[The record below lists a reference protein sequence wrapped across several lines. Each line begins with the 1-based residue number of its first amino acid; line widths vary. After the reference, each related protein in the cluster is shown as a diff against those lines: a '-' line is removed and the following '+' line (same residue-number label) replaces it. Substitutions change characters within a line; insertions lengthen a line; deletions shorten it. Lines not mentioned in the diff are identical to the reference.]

1 MTIKFGTDGIRGP
14 VESKI
19 TPEVCLR
26 IGHAAGL
33 VLKEMGWE
41 TVLIGKDTRVSGYML
56 ESALQAGFIA
66 AGVNVRLLGPLPT
79 PGVAYLTRS
88 LRNQFGL
95 VISASHNDYLDNGIK
110 LFAGTGEKIS
120 KDAEKKI
127 EKLLAGDLQPV
138 KTAELG
144 KAQRFD
150 ESGDRY
156 IEFCKST
163 VPPDVSFGSLRIVLD
178 CANGACYKV
187 TPSILRELGAE
198 VITIGTE
205 PDGYNINHDCGSTHP
220 ERAQEEVIK
229 HRADFGI
236 ALDGDGDRV
245 VLIDRKGNIL
255 DGDDIMYILAYANPN
270 RTGPWSGIIGT
281 ALTNLGFEEGVKKL
295 GYKFKRADVGDK
307 YVSQMLQKEGW
318 MLGGEPSGHII
329 CRDLVS
335 TGDGTIAALKVIS
348 SLLILEKDPEDILR
362 NYAKMPQTNVN
373 VAVENKDI
381 LSDSDIQKKIKEIQS
396 DLTVGRVLVRPSGT
410 ESKIRV
416 MIESDDEITA
426 TKYAKDIA
434 ANVEVEED
442 SGFTRIITP
451 TKPKIN
457 PNICLSVTF
466 SFNQKKAI
474 IIVLNA
480 VVAFNIARILE
491 SAPKLP
497 NEKRVKGIALLVI
510 ARTNEC
516 FHVDES
522 NEKYF
527 FLNKIGRKTEDA
539 MNNRI

>member
-14 VESKI
+14 VESEI

-26 IGHAAGL
+26 IGHAAGV
-33 VLKEMGWE
+33 VLKDMGWE

-198 VITIGTE
+198 VITVGTE
-205 PDGYNINHDCGSTHP
+205 PDGYNINYDCGSTHP

-362 NYAKMPQTNVN
+362 NYAKIPQTNVN

-381 LSDSDIQKKIKEIQS
+381 LSDSDVQKKIKEIQS

-434 ANVEVEED
+434 AM
-442 SGFTRIITP
+442 F
-451 TKPKIN
+451 
-457 PNICLSVTF
+457 
-466 SFNQKKAI
+466 KK
-474 IIVLNA
+474 
-480 VVAFNIARILE
+480 
-491 SAPKLP
+491 
-497 NEKRVKGIALLVI
+497 
-510 ARTNEC
+510 
-516 FHVDES
+516 
-522 NEKYF
+522 
-527 FLNKIGRKTEDA
+527 
-539 MNNRI
+539 

>member
-1 MTIKFGTDGIRGP
+1 MSIKFGTDGIRGP
-14 VESKI
+14 VESEI

-26 IGHAAGL
+26 IGHAAGI
-33 VLKEMGWE
+33 VLKDMGWD

-66 AGVNVRLLGPLPT
+66 SGVNVRLLGPLPT

-120 KDAEKKI
+120 KEAEKRI
-127 EKLLAGDLQPV
+127 EKLLEGELKPV
-138 KTAELG
+138 PTADLG
-144 KAQRFD
+144 KARRFD

-163 VPPDVSFGSLRIVLD
+163 VPPDVSFESLRIVLD

-187 TPSILRELGAE
+187 SPSVLRELGAE
-198 VITIGTE
+198 VISIGTD
-205 PDGYNINHDCGSTHP
+205 PDGYNINRECGSTHP
-220 ERAQEEVIK
+220 EMIKEEVIRQ
-229 HRADFGI
+229 RADFGI

-245 VLIDRKGNIL
+245 VLIDKKGNIL

-270 RTGPWSGIIGT
+270 RTGPWSGIVGT
-281 ALTNLGFEEGVKKL
+281 LMTNLGFEEGVKKL

-348 SLLILEKDPEDILR
+348 SLLILEKDPEEILR
-362 NYAKMPQTNVN
+362 NYAKMPQININV
-373 VAVENKDI
+373 VVPNKDI
-381 LSDSDIQKKIKEIQS
+381 LSDASIQRKIKEIES

-410 ESKIRV
+410 ENKIRV
-416 MIESDDEITA
+416 MVESDDEKTA

-434 ANVEVEED
+434 TM
-442 SGFTRIITP
+442 F
-451 TKPKIN
+451 
-457 PNICLSVTF
+457 
-466 SFNQKKAI
+466 KK
-474 IIVLNA
+474 
-480 VVAFNIARILE
+480 
-491 SAPKLP
+491 
-497 NEKRVKGIALLVI
+497 
-510 ARTNEC
+510 
-516 FHVDES
+516 
-522 NEKYF
+522 
-527 FLNKIGRKTEDA
+527 
-539 MNNRI
+539 MQ

>member
-26 IGHAAGL
+26 IGHAAGV
-33 VLKEMGWE
+33 VLKDMGWE

-95 VISASHNDYLDNGIK
+95 VISASHNNYLDNGIK

-127 EKLLAGDLQPV
+127 EKLLAGDLKPV

-163 VPPDVSFGSLRIVLD
+163 VPADVSFESLRIVLD

-187 TPSILRELGAE
+187 SPSILRELGAE
-198 VITIGTE
+198 VISIGAD
-205 PDGYNINHDCGSTHP
+205 PDGYNINSECGSTHP
-220 ERAQEEVIK
+220 AKAQEEVVK
-229 HRADFGI
+229 QRADFGI

-245 VLIDRKGNIL
+245 VLIDRNGNIL

-270 RTGPWSGIIGT
+270 RTGPWSGIVGT
-281 ALTNLGFEEGVKKL
+281 AMTNLGFEEGVKKL

-348 SLLILEKDPEDILR
+348 SLLILEKDPEDILQ
-362 NYAKMPQTNVN
+362 NYTKMPQVNINVD
-373 VAVENKDI
+373 VANKDI
-381 LSDSDIQKKIKEIQS
+381 LSDSGIQKKIKEIES

-416 MIESDDEITA
+416 MVESDDEITA
-426 TKYAKDIA
+426 NKYAKDIA
-434 ANVEVEED
+434 EM
-442 SGFTRIITP
+442 F
-451 TKPKIN
+451 
-457 PNICLSVTF
+457 
-466 SFNQKKAI
+466 KK
-474 IIVLNA
+474 
-480 VVAFNIARILE
+480 
-491 SAPKLP
+491 
-497 NEKRVKGIALLVI
+497 
-510 ARTNEC
+510 
-516 FHVDES
+516 
-522 NEKYF
+522 
-527 FLNKIGRKTEDA
+527 
-539 MNNRI
+539 

>member
-26 IGHAAGL
+26 IGHAAGV

-95 VISASHNDYLDNGIK
+95 VISASHNNYLDNGIK

-127 EKLLAGDLQPV
+127 EKLLAGDLKPV

-163 VPPDVSFGSLRIVLD
+163 VPPDVSFESLRVVLD

-187 TPSILRELGAE
+187 SPSIFKELGAE
-198 VITIGTE
+198 VISIGTE
-205 PDGYNINHDCGSTHP
+205 PDGYNINHECGSTHP
-220 ERAQEEVIK
+220 ERVQEEVIK
-229 HRADFGI
+229 QRADFGI

-245 VLIDRKGNIL
+245 VLIDRKGNVL

-270 RTGPWSGIIGT
+270 RTGPWSGIVGT
-281 ALTNLGFEEGVKKL
+281 LMTNLGFEEGVKKL

-362 NYAKMPQTNVN
+362 NYTKIPQININVE
-373 VAVENKDI
+373 VENKDI
-381 LSDSDIQKKIKEIQS
+381 LSDSEIQRKTKEIES

-410 ESKIRV
+410 ENKIRV
-416 MIESDDEITA
+416 MVESDDEITA
-426 TKYAKDIA
+426 TKYANDIA
-434 ANVEVEED
+434 TM
-442 SGFTRIITP
+442 F
-451 TKPKIN
+451 
-457 PNICLSVTF
+457 
-466 SFNQKKAI
+466 KK
-474 IIVLNA
+474 
-480 VVAFNIARILE
+480 
-491 SAPKLP
+491 
-497 NEKRVKGIALLVI
+497 
-510 ARTNEC
+510 
-516 FHVDES
+516 
-522 NEKYF
+522 
-527 FLNKIGRKTEDA
+527 
-539 MNNRI
+539 

>member
-26 IGHAAGL
+26 IGHAAGV

-95 VISASHNDYLDNGIK
+95 VISASHNNYLDNGIK

-127 EKLLAGDLQPV
+127 EKLLAGDLKPV

-163 VPPDVSFGSLRIVLD
+163 VPPDVSFESLRVVLD

-187 TPSILRELGAE
+187 SPSILRELGAE
-198 VITIGTE
+198 VISIGTE
-205 PDGYNINHDCGSTHP
+205 PDCYNINHECGSTHP

-229 HRADFGI
+229 QRADFGI

-270 RTGPWSGIIGT
+270 RTGPWSGIVGT
-281 ALTNLGFEEGVKKL
+281 AMSNLGFEEGVRKL

-307 YVSQMLQKEGW
+307 YVSQLLQKEGW

-348 SLLILEKDPEDILR
+348 SLLILEKDPEDILS
-362 NYAKMPQTNVN
+362 NYTKMPQVNLNVE
-373 VAVENKDI
+373 VDNKDI
-381 LSDSDIQKKIKEIQS
+381 LSDSDIQKKIKEIES

-416 MIESDDEITA
+416 MVESDDEITA

-434 ANVEVEED
+434 IM
-442 SGFTRIITP
+442 F
-451 TKPKIN
+451 
-457 PNICLSVTF
+457 
-466 SFNQKKAI
+466 KK
-474 IIVLNA
+474 
-480 VVAFNIARILE
+480 
-491 SAPKLP
+491 
-497 NEKRVKGIALLVI
+497 
-510 ARTNEC
+510 
-516 FHVDES
+516 
-522 NEKYF
+522 
-527 FLNKIGRKTEDA
+527 
-539 MNNRI
+539 

>member
-14 VESKI
+14 VESEI

-26 IGHAAGL
+26 IGHAAGV

-127 EKLLAGDLQPV
+127 EKLLEGDLKPV
-138 KTAELG
+138 QTAELG
-144 KAQRFD
+144 KARRFD

-163 VPPDVSFGSLRIVLD
+163 VPADVSFESLRIVLD

-187 TPSILRELGAE
+187 SPSILRELGAE
-198 VITIGTE
+198 VISIGTE
-205 PDGYNINHDCGSTHP
+205 PDGYNINQKCGSTYP
-220 ERAQEEVIK
+220 ERAKEEVIK
-229 HRADFGI
+229 QRADFGI

-270 RTGPWSGIIGT
+270 RTGQWSGIVGT
-281 ALTNLGFEEGVKKL
+281 AMTNLGFEEAVKKL

-307 YVSQMLQKEGW
+307 YVSQMLQKKGW

-362 NYAKMPQTNVN
+362 NYTKMPQININVE
-373 VAVENKDI
+373 VKNKDV
-381 LSDSDIQKKIKEIQS
+381 LSDSDIQKKIKEIES

-416 MIESDDEITA
+416 MVESDDGIIA

-434 ANVEVEED
+434 TM
-442 SGFTRIITP
+442 F
-451 TKPKIN
+451 
-457 PNICLSVTF
+457 
-466 SFNQKKAI
+466 KK
-474 IIVLNA
+474 
-480 VVAFNIARILE
+480 
-491 SAPKLP
+491 
-497 NEKRVKGIALLVI
+497 
-510 ARTNEC
+510 
-516 FHVDES
+516 
-522 NEKYF
+522 
-527 FLNKIGRKTEDA
+527 
-539 MNNRI
+539 

>member
-1 MTIKFGTDGIRGP
+1 MSIKFGTDGIRGP
-14 VESKI
+14 VESEI

-26 IGHAAGL
+26 IGHAAGI
-33 VLKEMGWE
+33 VLKDMGWD

-66 AGVNVRLLGPLPT
+66 SGVNVRLLGPLPT

-120 KDAEKKI
+120 KEVEKRI
-127 EKLLAGDLQPV
+127 EKLLEGELKPV
-138 KTAELG
+138 PTADLG
-144 KAQRFD
+144 KARRFD

-163 VPPDVSFGSLRIVLD
+163 VPPDVSFESLRIVLD

-187 TPSILRELGAE
+187 SPSVLRELGAE
-198 VITIGTE
+198 VILIGTD
-205 PDGYNINHDCGSTHP
+205 PDGYNINHECGSTHP
-220 ERAQEEVIK
+220 ERVKEEVIRQ
-229 HRADFGI
+229 RADFGI

-245 VLIDRKGNIL
+245 VLVDKKGNIL

-270 RTGPWSGIIGT
+270 RTGPWSGIVGT
-281 ALTNLGFEEGVKKL
+281 LMTNLGFEEGVKKL

-348 SLLILEKDPEDILR
+348 SLLILEKDPKEILR
-362 NYAKMPQTNVN
+362 NYAKMPQININV
-373 VAVENKDI
+373 VVPNKNI
-381 LSDSDIQKKIKEIQS
+381 LSDASIQRKIKEIES

-410 ESKIRV
+410 ENKIRV
-416 MIESDDEITA
+416 MVESDDEKTA

-434 ANVEVEED
+434 TM
-442 SGFTRIITP
+442 F
-451 TKPKIN
+451 
-457 PNICLSVTF
+457 
-466 SFNQKKAI
+466 KKM
-474 IIVLNA
+474 
-480 VVAFNIARILE
+480 
-491 SAPKLP
+491 K
-497 NEKRVKGIALLVI
+497 
-510 ARTNEC
+510 
-516 FHVDES
+516 
-522 NEKYF
+522 
-527 FLNKIGRKTEDA
+527 
-539 MNNRI
+539 

>member
-26 IGHAAGL
+26 IGHAAGV

-95 VISASHNDYLDNGIK
+95 VISASHNNYLDNGIK

-127 EKLLAGDLQPV
+127 EKLLAGDLKPV

-163 VPPDVSFGSLRIVLD
+163 VPPDVSFESLRVVLD

-187 TPSILRELGAE
+187 SPSILRELGAE
-198 VITIGTE
+198 VISIGTE
-205 PDGYNINHDCGSTHP
+205 PDGYNINHECGSTHP
-220 ERAQEEVIK
+220 ERVQEEVIK
-229 HRADFGI
+229 QRADFGI

-270 RTGPWSGIIGT
+270 RTGPWSGIVGT
-281 ALTNLGFEEGVKKL
+281 AMTNLGFEEGVKKL

-307 YVSQMLQKEGW
+307 YVSQLLQKEGW

-348 SLLILEKDPEDILR
+348 SLLILEKDPEAVLS
-362 NYAKMPQTNVN
+362 NYTKMPQVNLNVE
-373 VAVENKDI
+373 VDNKDI
-381 LSDSDIQKKIKEIQS
+381 LSDSDIQKKIKEIES

-416 MIESDDEITA
+416 MVESDDEITA

-434 ANVEVEED
+434 TM
-442 SGFTRIITP
+442 F
-451 TKPKIN
+451 
-457 PNICLSVTF
+457 
-466 SFNQKKAI
+466 KK
-474 IIVLNA
+474 
-480 VVAFNIARILE
+480 
-491 SAPKLP
+491 
-497 NEKRVKGIALLVI
+497 
-510 ARTNEC
+510 
-516 FHVDES
+516 
-522 NEKYF
+522 
-527 FLNKIGRKTEDA
+527 
-539 MNNRI
+539 

>member
-1 MTIKFGTDGIRGP
+1 MIIKFGTDGIRGP

-26 IGHAAGL
+26 IGHAAGV

-95 VISASHNDYLDNGIK
+95 VISASHNNYLDNGIK

-127 EKLLAGDLQPV
+127 EKLLAGNLKPV

-163 VPPDVSFGSLRIVLD
+163 VPPDVSFDSLRIVLD

-187 TPSILRELGAE
+187 SPSILRELGAE
-198 VITIGTE
+198 VITIGAE
-205 PDGYNINHDCGSTHP
+205 PDGYNINHECGSTHP
-220 ERAQEEVIK
+220 ERVQEEVIK
-229 HRADFGI
+229 QRADFGI

-245 VLIDRKGNIL
+245 VLIDRQGNIL

-270 RTGPWSGIIGT
+270 RTGPWSGIVGT
-281 ALTNLGFEEGVKKL
+281 AMTNLGFEEGVKKL

-307 YVSQMLQKEGW
+307 HVSQMLHKEGW

-348 SLLILEKDPEDILR
+348 SLLLLEKNPEDILR
-362 NYAKMPQTNVN
+362 NYTKIPQININVE
-373 VAVENKDI
+373 VENKDI
-381 LSDSDIQKKIKEIQS
+381 LSDSNLQKKVKEIES

-416 MIESDDEITA
+416 MVESDDEITA

-434 ANVEVEED
+434 AM
-442 SGFTRIITP
+442 F
-451 TKPKIN
+451 
-457 PNICLSVTF
+457 
-466 SFNQKKAI
+466 KK
-474 IIVLNA
+474 
-480 VVAFNIARILE
+480 
-491 SAPKLP
+491 
-497 NEKRVKGIALLVI
+497 
-510 ARTNEC
+510 
-516 FHVDES
+516 
-522 NEKYF
+522 
-527 FLNKIGRKTEDA
+527 
-539 MNNRI
+539 

>member
-1 MTIKFGTDGIRGP
+1 MNIKFGTDGIRGP

-26 IGHAAGL
+26 IGHAAGV
-33 VLKEMGWE
+33 VLKEMGWG

-95 VISASHNDYLDNGIK
+95 VISASHNNYLDNGIK

-127 EKLLAGDLQPV
+127 EKLLAGDLKPV

-163 VPPDVSFGSLRIVLD
+163 VPPDVSFESLRVVLD

-187 TPSILRELGAE
+187 SPSILRELGAE
-198 VITIGTE
+198 VISIGTE
-205 PDGYNINHDCGSTHP
+205 PDGYNINHECGSTHP

-229 HRADFGI
+229 QRADFGI

-270 RTGPWSGIIGT
+270 RTGPWSGIVGT
-281 ALTNLGFEEGVKKL
+281 AMSNLGFEEGVRKL

-307 YVSQMLQKEGW
+307 YVSQLIQKEGW

-348 SLLILEKDPEDILR
+348 SLLILEKDPEDILS
-362 NYAKMPQTNVN
+362 NYTKMPQVNLNVE
-373 VAVENKDI
+373 VDNKDI
-381 LSDSDIQKKIKEIQS
+381 LSDSDIQKKIKEIES
-396 DLTVGRVLVRPSGT
+396 DLTVGRVLVRASGT

-416 MIESDDEITA
+416 MVESDDEITA

-434 ANVEVEED
+434 IM
-442 SGFTRIITP
+442 F
-451 TKPKIN
+451 
-457 PNICLSVTF
+457 
-466 SFNQKKAI
+466 KK
-474 IIVLNA
+474 
-480 VVAFNIARILE
+480 
-491 SAPKLP
+491 
-497 NEKRVKGIALLVI
+497 
-510 ARTNEC
+510 
-516 FHVDES
+516 
-522 NEKYF
+522 
-527 FLNKIGRKTEDA
+527 
-539 MNNRI
+539 

>member
-1 MTIKFGTDGIRGP
+1 MSIKFGTDGIRGP
-14 VESKI
+14 VESEI

-26 IGHAAGL
+26 IGHAAGI
-33 VLKEMGWE
+33 VLKDMGWD

-66 AGVNVRLLGPLPT
+66 SGVNVRLLGPLPT

-95 VISASHNDYLDNGIK
+95 VISASHNDYQDNGIK

-120 KDAEKKI
+120 KEVEKRI
-127 EKLLAGDLQPV
+127 EKLLEGELKPV
-138 KTAELG
+138 PTADLG
-144 KAQRFD
+144 KARRFD

-163 VPPDVSFGSLRIVLD
+163 VPPDVSFESLRIVLD

-187 TPSILRELGAE
+187 SPSVLRELGAE
-198 VITIGTE
+198 VISIGTD
-205 PDGYNINHDCGSTHP
+205 PDGYNINRECGSTHP
-220 ERAQEEVIK
+220 EMIKEEVIRQ
-229 HRADFGI
+229 RADFGI

-245 VLIDRKGNIL
+245 VLIDKKGNIL

-270 RTGPWSGIIGT
+270 RTGPWSGIVGT
-281 ALTNLGFEEGVKKL
+281 LMTNLGFEEGVKKL

-348 SLLILEKDPEDILR
+348 SLLILEKDPEEILR
-362 NYAKMPQTNVN
+362 NYAKMPQININV
-373 VAVENKDI
+373 VVPNKDI
-381 LSDSDIQKKIKEIQS
+381 LSDASIQRKIKEIES

-410 ESKIRV
+410 ENKIRV
-416 MIESDDEITA
+416 MVESDDEKTA

-434 ANVEVEED
+434 TM
-442 SGFTRIITP
+442 F
-451 TKPKIN
+451 
-457 PNICLSVTF
+457 
-466 SFNQKKAI
+466 KK
-474 IIVLNA
+474 
-480 VVAFNIARILE
+480 
-491 SAPKLP
+491 
-497 NEKRVKGIALLVI
+497 
-510 ARTNEC
+510 
-516 FHVDES
+516 
-522 NEKYF
+522 
-527 FLNKIGRKTEDA
+527 
-539 MNNRI
+539 MQ

>member
-26 IGHAAGL
+26 IGHAAGV
-33 VLKEMGWE
+33 VLKDMGWE

-95 VISASHNDYLDNGIK
+95 VISASHNNYLDNGIK

-127 EKLLAGDLQPV
+127 EKLLAGDLKPV

-163 VPPDVSFGSLRIVLD
+163 VPPDVSFESLRVVLD

-187 TPSILRELGAE
+187 SPSILRELGAE
-198 VITIGTE
+198 VISIGTK

-229 HRADFGI
+229 QRADFGI

-270 RTGPWSGIIGT
+270 RTGPWSGIVGT
-281 ALTNLGFEEGVKKL
+281 AMSNLGFEEGVRKL

-307 YVSQMLQKEGW
+307 HVSQLLQKEGW

-348 SLLILEKDPEDILR
+348 SLLILEKDPEDILS
-362 NYAKMPQTNVN
+362 NFTKMPQVNLNVE
-373 VAVENKDI
+373 VDNKDI
-381 LSDSDIQKKIKEIQS
+381 LSDSDIQKKIKEIES

-416 MIESDDEITA
+416 MVESDDEITA

-434 ANVEVEED
+434 IM
-442 SGFTRIITP
+442 F
-451 TKPKIN
+451 
-457 PNICLSVTF
+457 
-466 SFNQKKAI
+466 KK
-474 IIVLNA
+474 
-480 VVAFNIARILE
+480 
-491 SAPKLP
+491 
-497 NEKRVKGIALLVI
+497 
-510 ARTNEC
+510 
-516 FHVDES
+516 
-522 NEKYF
+522 
-527 FLNKIGRKTEDA
+527 
-539 MNNRI
+539 

>member
-1 MTIKFGTDGIRGP
+1 MIIKFGTDGIRGP

-19 TPEVCLR
+19 TPEVCLK
-26 IGHAAGL
+26 IGHASGL
-33 VLKEMGWE
+33 VLKDMGWE

-95 VISASHNDYLDNGIK
+95 VISASHNNYLDNGIK
-110 LFAGTGEKIS
+110 LFDGNGEKIS
-120 KDAEKKI
+120 KDAERKI
-127 EKLLAGDLQPV
+127 EKLLVGELKPV

-163 VPPDVSFGSLRIVLD
+163 VPPDVSFDSLRIVLD

-187 TPSILRELGAE
+187 SPSIFRELGAE
-198 VITIGTE
+198 VISMGTE
-205 PDGYNINHDCGSTHP
+205 PDGYNINYECGSTHP
-220 ERAQEEVIK
+220 EKVQEEVIK
-229 HRADFGI
+229 QRADFGI

-245 VLIDRKGNIL
+245 VLIDRKGSIL

-281 ALTNLGFEEGVKKL
+281 AMSNFGFEEAVKKL

-307 YVSQMLQKEGW
+307 HVNQMLKKEEW

-348 SLLILEKDPEDILR
+348 SLLILEKIL
-362 NYAKMPQTNVN
+362 KMFCKITKKCLKLILMLMWLIKISFLMLRSNKKLRRLNQT
-373 VAVENKDI
+373 
-381 LSDSDIQKKIKEIQS
+381 S
-396 DLTVGRVLVRPSGT
+396 
-410 ESKIRV
+410 
-416 MIESDDEITA
+416 
-426 TKYAKDIA
+426 
-434 ANVEVEED
+434 
-442 SGFTRIITP
+442 
-451 TKPKIN
+451 
-457 PNICLSVTF
+457 
-466 SFNQKKAI
+466 
-474 IIVLNA
+474 
-480 VVAFNIARILE
+480 
-491 SAPKLP
+491 
-497 NEKRVKGIALLVI
+497 LLV
-510 ARTNEC
+510 
-516 FHVDES
+516 ES
-522 NEKYF
+522 S
-527 FLNKIGRKTEDA
+527 
-539 MNNRI
+539 

>member
-14 VESKI
+14 VESRI
-19 TPEVCLR
+19 TPEICLR
-26 IGHAAGL
+26 IGHAAGV
-33 VLKEMGWE
+33 VLKDMGWE

-95 VISASHNDYLDNGIK
+95 VISASHNNYLDNGIK
-110 LFAGTGEKIS
+110 LFDGNGEKIS
-120 KDAEKKI
+120 KDIEGKI
-127 EKLLAGDLQPV
+127 EKLLLGNLKPV

-163 VPPDVSFGSLRIVLD
+163 VPPDVSFDSLRIVLD

-187 TPSILRELGAE
+187 SPSILRELGAE
-198 VITIGTE
+198 VISIGAD
-205 PDGYNINHDCGSTHP
+205 PDGFNINHECGSTHP
-220 ERAQEEVIK
+220 ERLQDEVIK
-229 HRADFGI
+229 QRADFGI

-245 VLIDRKGNIL
+245 VLIDRMGNIL

-270 RTGPWSGIIGT
+270 RTGPWSGIVGT
-281 ALTNLGFEEGVKKL
+281 AMTNLGFEEGVKKL

-348 SLLILEKDPEDILR
+348 SLLILEKDPGDILR
-362 NYAKMPQTNVN
+362 NFTKIPQININ
-373 VAVENKDI
+373 AEVENKDI
-381 LSDSDIQKKIKEIQS
+381 LSDSKIQKKIKEIES

-416 MIESDDEITA
+416 MVESDDEITA
-426 TKYAKDIA
+426 KKYAKDI
-434 ANVEVEED
+434 
-442 SGFTRIITP
+442 
-451 TKPKIN
+451 
-457 PNICLSVTF
+457 VTMF
-466 SFNQKKAI
+466 KK
-474 IIVLNA
+474 
-480 VVAFNIARILE
+480 
-491 SAPKLP
+491 
-497 NEKRVKGIALLVI
+497 
-510 ARTNEC
+510 
-516 FHVDES
+516 
-522 NEKYF
+522 
-527 FLNKIGRKTEDA
+527 
-539 MNNRI
+539 

>member
-26 IGHAAGL
+26 IGHAAGV
-33 VLKEMGWE
+33 VLKDMGWE

-95 VISASHNDYLDNGIK
+95 VISASHNNYLDNGIK

-127 EKLLAGDLQPV
+127 EKLLAGDLKPV

-163 VPPDVSFGSLRIVLD
+163 VPADVSFESLRIVLD

-187 TPSILRELGAE
+187 SPSILRELGAE
-198 VITIGTE
+198 VISIGAD
-205 PDGYNINHDCGSTHP
+205 PDGYNINSECGSTHP
-220 ERAQEEVIK
+220 EKAQEEVVK
-229 HRADFGI
+229 QRADFGI

-245 VLIDRKGNIL
+245 VLIDRNGNIL

-270 RTGPWSGIIGT
+270 RTGPWSGIVGT
-281 ALTNLGFEEGVKKL
+281 AMTNLGFEEGVKKL

-348 SLLILEKDPEDILR
+348 SLLILEKDPEDILQ
-362 NYAKMPQTNVN
+362 NYTKMPQVNINVD
-373 VAVENKDI
+373 VANKDI
-381 LSDSDIQKKIKEIQS
+381 LSDSDIQKKIKEIES

-410 ESKIRV
+410 ESKIRIMV
-416 MIESDDEITA
+416 ESDDEITA
-426 TKYAKDIA
+426 NKYAQDIA
-434 ANVEVEED
+434 EM
-442 SGFTRIITP
+442 F
-451 TKPKIN
+451 
-457 PNICLSVTF
+457 
-466 SFNQKKAI
+466 KK
-474 IIVLNA
+474 
-480 VVAFNIARILE
+480 
-491 SAPKLP
+491 
-497 NEKRVKGIALLVI
+497 
-510 ARTNEC
+510 
-516 FHVDES
+516 
-522 NEKYF
+522 
-527 FLNKIGRKTEDA
+527 
-539 MNNRI
+539 